1 MNQTYISETLSLKS
15 GVKAFEGIYMRQSE
29 TSQRAREDDDHGLTV
44 LMNLLRML
52 IVKNDYEPLSNPE
65 WLLFQSVTDTLL
77 QARKHATEEE
87 EESAD

>member
-1 MNQTYISETLSLKS
+1 
-15 GVKAFEGIYMRQSE
+15 MRQNE

-77 QARKHATEEE
+77 KARKPYATEEE
-87 EESAD
+87 EKSAD

>member
-1 MNQTYISETLSLKS
+1 
-15 GVKAFEGIYMRQSE
+15 MRQTD

-77 QARKHATEEE
+77 KARMPHATEEE
-87 EESAD
+87 EESTD

>member
-1 MNQTYISETLSLKS
+1 
-15 GVKAFEGIYMRQSE
+15 VKAFDGIYMRQSE

>member
-1 MNQTYISETLSLKS
+1 
-15 GVKAFEGIYMRQSE
+15 
-29 TSQRAREDDDHGLTV
+29 
-44 LMNLLRML
+44 MNLLRML